1 MKRITSLLF
10 VFFTASLAANAQLTE
25 ETIISRIAGYQKM
38 YARDSVRVMGF
49 TKALKQKVEM
59 PGPMLEYEEGDSV
72 EITLWN
78 VSQGPP
84 HTIHLHGLDVNQEN
98 DGVPALSF
106 VVEHMKKGVYRMKVP
121 HPGTYLYHCHVVS
134 PLHVQAGMY
143 GMLVVKPA
151 GNPKMTWKDGYT
163 FHTEYRYLLNEVDRN
178 WHTAEL
184 FDHDHNSDSLE
195 HQLPEYNPQYFLINN
210 LSHLQYD
217 SAQLEIKAQT
227 EANTL
232 LRLANIGNLYNQYIF
247 PEQLNALVISSDG
260 RPLPSPWKGDTLEIF
275 PGERY
280 QVLLQSGDKPLVDSI
295 LINYKFLANDA
306 TRGSRYLHVQVAD
319 FSSVTD
325 VDRNPFTL
333 YPNPAS
339 TSFRIE
345 LENKTGGQF
354 AVLNHAG
361 SQIAEGTIQGSN
373 VQVDMSKWQPGLY
386 MVRVQENNSTTPHFK
401 KLVVY

>member
-1 MKRITSLLF
+1 MRIISLFFCFLF
-10 VFFTASLAANAQLTE
+10 TTILANAQLTE

-38 YARDSVRVMGF
+38 YGRDSVRVMGF
-49 TKALKQKVEM
+49 TQALRQKVQM
-59 PGPMLEYEEGDSV
+59 PGPTLEYEEGDSV
-72 EITLWN
+72 ELTLWN
-78 VSQGPP
+78 ISQGPP

-143 GMLVVKPA
+143 GMLVVKPR
-151 GNPKMTWKDGYT
+151 GDDNITWKDGYSY
-163 FHTEYRYLLNEVDRN
+163 HREYRYLLNEIDRD
-178 WHTAEL
+178 WHTEEL
-184 FDHDHNSDSLE
+184 LDHDHNADSME

-210 LSHLQYD
+210 LSHLQHD
-217 SAQLEIKAQT
+217 AEQLTIKAQT

-232 LRLANIGNLYNQYIF
+232 LRLANIGNLYDQYIF
-247 PEQLNALVISSDG
+247 PDKLKALVISSDG

-280 QVLLQSGDKPLVDSI
+280 QVLLQSGSESLVDSI

-306 TRGSRYLHVQVAD
+306 PRGSRYLHVKVAD
-319 FSSVTD
+319 FSGLAELDESGYKI
-325 VDRNPFTL
+325 

-339 TSFRIE
+339 NSFQIE
-345 LENKTGGQF
+345 LQTPDKGRYTVYNNSGVE
-354 AVLNHAG
+354 
-361 SQIAEGTIQGSN
+361 IANGKIDQRSTE
-373 VQVDMSKWQPGLY
+373 VDASTWTPGFY
-386 MVRVQENNSTTPHFK
+386 MVRLHINNSGANVFK